1 MQQSISRNELIEI
14 IKEILREMNEASTTA
29 NVPGYQTPYAFSG
42 GLAKNKKKKK
52 DLIKRLHMK
61 LVGKLDEATRYSG
74 PPTVELSKLKDAI
87 KMFQKKVKKQ
97 GHITNARDEDHLK
110 NLIKIYKQ
118 MGGKGVKEGM
128 FDYRNQG
135 DIYGAGFNDSRGNN
149 TSMFK
154 DKKTGRYYIYVKTKN
169 QKGYFDM
176 PKNIKSRSQA
186 DDFHMKVQDMIK
198 AGKKLKLMKEGR
210 YHEYRND
217 ETRTP
222 KQKIW
227 HSVREV
233 RDSLMKLERNLKH
246 AIKLKNEQGMDS
258 RTYYKYAQNSFP
270 KIQEKLIKMAKRIGE
285 LSA

>member
-14 IKEILREMNEASTTA
+14 IKEILREMNEASVTG
-29 NVPGYQTPYAFSG
+29 NVAGYETPKAFSG
-42 GLAKNKKKKK
+42 GLPKNKKMKK
-52 DLIKRLHMK
+52 DLINRLHMK
-61 LVGKLDEATRYSG
+61 LVGKIDE
-74 PPTVELSKLKDAI
+74 
-87 KMFQKKVKKQ
+87 
-97 GHITNARDEDHLK
+97 
-110 NLIKIYKQ
+110 NLY
-118 MGGKGVKEGM
+118 
-128 FDYRNQG
+128 DYR
-135 DIYGAGFNDSRGNN
+135 DDSDSYGGGSSDSNGNN

-154 DKKTGRYYIYVKTKN
+154 SKKTGRYYLYIKTKK

-186 DDFHMKVQDMIK
+186 DSFHMKVQDMIK
-198 AGKKLKLMKEGR
+198 DGKKLKLMKENR

-227 HSVREV
+227 HNVREV
-233 RDSLMKLERNLKH
+233 RDSLMKLERSLKH

-258 RTYYKYAQNSFP
+258 RTYYKYARNSFP
-270 KIQEKLIKMAKRIGE
+270 KIQEKLIKMAKRVGE

>member
-61 LVGKLDEATRYSG
+61 LVGKLDESSLN
-74 PPTVELSKLKDAI
+74 E
-87 KMFQKKVKKQ
+87 
-97 GHITNARDEDHLK
+97 GH
-110 NLIKIYKQ
+110 
-118 MGGKGVKEGM
+118 
-128 FDYRNQG
+128 
-135 DIYGAGFNDSRGNN
+135 
-149 TSMFK
+149 
-154 DKKTGRYYIYVKTKN
+154 
-169 QKGYFDM
+169 
-176 PKNIKSRSQA
+176 
-186 DDFHMKVQDMIK
+186 
-198 AGKKLKLMKEGR
+198 

-258 RTYYKYAQNSFP
+258 RTYYKYAKNSFP

>member
-1 MQQSISRNELIEI
+1 MKSMKQSISRNELIEI

-61 LVGKLDEATRYSG
+61 LVGKLDESS
-74 PPTVELSKLKDAI
+74 L
-87 KMFQKKVKKQ
+87 
-97 GHITNARDEDHLK
+97 N
-110 NLIKIYKQ
+110 
-118 MGGKGVKEGM
+118 
-128 FDYRNQG
+128 
-135 DIYGAGFNDSRGNN
+135 
-149 TSMFK
+149 
-154 DKKTGRYYIYVKTKN
+154 
-169 QKGYFDM
+169 
-176 PKNIKSRSQA
+176 
-186 DDFHMKVQDMIK
+186 
-198 AGKKLKLMKEGR
+198 EGR

-258 RTYYKYAQNSFP
+258 RTYYKYAKNSFP